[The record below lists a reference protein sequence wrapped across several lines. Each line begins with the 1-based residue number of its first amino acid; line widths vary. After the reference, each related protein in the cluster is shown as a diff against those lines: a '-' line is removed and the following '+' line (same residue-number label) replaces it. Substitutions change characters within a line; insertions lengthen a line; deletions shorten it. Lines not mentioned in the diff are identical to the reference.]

1 MLNSK
6 LTIQERLEDLRKER
20 KLTLEQLAEQT
31 GLSRAALGSYEADST
46 KDISHYAIV
55 RLANFYG
62 VTADY
67 LLGLSEMKNHP
78 NAEINDLHLSDGMI
92 ELLKDGQINT
102 ALLCELAMHKDFVK
116 LLADIEIYLEGIA
129 AMQIQNL
136 NAWVDVVRAEIMKK
150 YQPGGDNGT
159 AAMLEAMRIQEGE
172 YFSKRI
178 HDDIDGILSD
188 IKKTRVGRDISAP
201 TSSVVTE
208 LKEALDE
215 AVNFKG
221 SRLEQLIMLFC
232 KQTKL
237 NYGKLT
243 DEEKLWLTRIA
254 KKSELAKSPISQ
266 RGKRRK

>member
-1 MLNSK
+1 MFNSK

-31 GLSRAALGSYEADST
+31 SLSRAALGSYEADST

-55 RLANFYG
+55 KLANFYG

-78 NAEINDLHLSDGMI
+78 NAELNDLHLSDGMI

-136 NAWVDVVRAEIMKK
+136 NA
-150 YQPGGDNGT
+150 
-159 AAMLEAMRIQEGE
+159 
-172 YFSKRI
+172 
-178 HDDIDGILSD
+178 
-188 IKKTRVGRDISAP
+188 
-201 TSSVVTE
+201 
-208 LKEALDE
+208 
-215 AVNFKG
+215 
-221 SRLEQLIMLFC
+221 
-232 KQTKL
+232 
-237 NYGKLT
+237 
-243 DEEKLWLTRIA
+243 
-254 KKSELAKSPISQ
+254 
-266 RGKRRK
+266 